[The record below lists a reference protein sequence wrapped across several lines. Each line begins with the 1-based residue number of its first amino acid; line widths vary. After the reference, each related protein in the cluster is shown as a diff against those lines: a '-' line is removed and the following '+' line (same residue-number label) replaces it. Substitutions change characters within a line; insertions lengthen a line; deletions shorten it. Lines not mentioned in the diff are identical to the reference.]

1 MSELLAKFVGELL
14 AKFEGD
20 LMGDLLAQMARVE
33 K

>member
-20 LMGDLLAQMARVE
+20 LMGDLLARMAWVE